1 SINNEFKGVRRHDQ
15 TLTNTFTCG
24 SGLLPGS
31 LRGRASRMAHPSTGP
46 QVPDLL
52 RAAVRQG
59 PPLLRM
65 ALPETL
71 AGTARGFAV
80 RRRHRLTLFHYD
92 NRCDARRPVGHQRS
106 TRQMS
111 RMLELS
117 FEVANLTDAAE
128 RAIDEE
134 FDAVVSVHGATT
146 KVMILVPGSSA
157 VNAAESVI
165 STLNGVGLRV
175 VRLMDDL
182 VTRGEIA
189 KRANVTTQAVGLWT
203 RGQRNGGV

>member
-1 SINNEFKGVRRHDQ
+1 
-15 TLTNTFTCG
+15 
-24 SGLLPGS
+24 
-31 LRGRASRMAHPSTGP
+31 
-46 QVPDLL
+46 
-52 RAAVRQG
+52 
-59 PPLLRM
+59 
-65 ALPETL
+65 
-71 AGTARGFAV
+71 
-80 RRRHRLTLFHYD
+80 
-92 NRCDARRPVGHQRS
+92 
-106 TRQMS
+106 MS
-111 RMLELS
+111 RMFELS

-203 RGQRNGGV
+203 RGQRNGGVPFPEPYIRTGNATLWLWGEVATYLQDVGMELDGSVTYPTREEILTIAGMLAPAYSVG